1 LEKQFFSL
9 RMSDNGI
16 VDAPAFFTLRA
27 TLTARWELMTA
38 RGKLAEQAIGLARR
52 AACEVRRHWRFLVG
66 AGLALAAVA
75 VAIDRSDVQ
84 GRYDISAGYAVRMTC
99 ESDPESILWS
109 GGCDR
114 VAADIARTDKP
125 NFIELYRAFVAAHH
139 RHIPSPATR
148 RRFAQAPCD
157 PAFERDAALKGTRF
171 VLEPVRVRFLEACM
185 AEHVEAIK
193 AELDERDRAL
203 MTIEREALSHEALL
217 AGTLANLTE
226 PLVIFAGAVV
236 LAALLIL

>member
-1 LEKQFFSL
+1 
-9 RMSDNGI
+9 MSDIGM
-16 VDAPAFFTLRA
+16 VDTTAFFTLGTA
-27 TLTARWELMTA
+27 PTARWELMTA

-52 AACEVRRHWRFLVG
+52 AACEVRRQWRFLVG

-75 VAIDRSDVQ
+75 AAIEWSDVQ
-84 GRYDISAGYAVRMTC
+84 GRFDISAGYAVRMTC
-99 ESDPESILWS
+99 EPDPESILWS

-114 VAADIARTDKP
+114 IAADIARTDKP
-125 NFIELYRAFVAAHH
+125 NFIELYRAFVTAHH

-148 RRFAQAPCD
+148 RRFAQSPCD
-157 PAFERDAALKGTRF
+157 PAFDREAALKGTRF
-171 VLEPVRVRFLEACM
+171 VLEPVRVLFSGACTP
-185 AEHVEAIK
+185 AHVEAIK
-193 AELDERDRAL
+193 AEIDQRDRAL

-236 LAALLIL
+236 LAGLLIL